1 MLNMSILVAEDNPDH
16 QVLLDEVLAEDRP
29 GVQVKIV
36 STGEDACHEIADN
49 LHDGY
54 DCVIL
59 DYNLPDG
66 EANIW
71 IERLTDLGCRCPIL
85 VISSSEEQEI
95 VIKSLRSGSVDF
107 VPKVEALVEGRLWAR
122 INLAITQ
129 RERREETRRKIKRRA
144 QQLARLAEHD
154 PLTGLLNRR
163 RLDQLLTDGRQKF
176 DRRGYVF
183 VALLDLDYFKR
194 INDCYGHMVGDRVL
208 CSTAKVIKNAIGPSD
223 YAFRYGGEEFL
234 VIHHEDSYAEGVLW
248 TESLLSSLEKMEIN
262 TGSNLLR
269 VTGSIGLVECRER
282 LNLSTID
289 RADQAMYSAKRRGR
303 NNVCTWEMSCFERVA
318 RDVTDD
324 TTRNAED
331 KLIEVIRRFDE
342 TLGPTQRVHLT
353 THAEHVSRMAA
364 KFALA
369 LGIDGEELDNIRV
382 AGLFHDLGKFTI
394 PEEILA
400 KPTILTREEK
410 SLLSRHAAIGADMC
424 GLLDVDSDISDIVRY
439 HHVEYD
445 SISTGKNGVPRGAEI
460 MAVAEALV
468 TMISHH
474 EYQRGRSFSS
484 AVRELQRLAGT
495 LFDPEVVGTLPHALL
510 LETPAT
516 EFSQVALEL

>member
-29 GVQVKIV
+29 GVQVKV
-36 STGEDACHEIADN
+36 VATGEDACREIADN
-49 LHDGY
+49 PQGGY

-66 EANIW
+66 EAHIW
-71 IERLTDLGCRCPIL
+71 IRQLNDLGCRCPIL

-107 VPKVEALVEGRLWAR
+107 VPKVEALVEGCLWAR
-122 INLAITQ
+122 IELALAQ

-144 QQLARLAEHD
+144 LHLARLAEHD

-163 RLDQLLTDGRQKF
+163 RLDQLLADGRQKF
-176 DRRGYVF
+176 DRRGNVF

-194 INDCYGHMVGDRVL
+194 INDCYGHMMGDRVL
-208 CSTAKVIKNAIGPSD
+208 CSTAKVIKNAIGPPD

-248 TESLLSSLEKMEIN
+248 TENLLCNLERMQIN
-262 TGSNLLR
+262 TGSDLLR

-282 LNLSTID
+282 LDLSTIE

-303 NNVCTWEMSCFERVA
+303 NNVCTWEMACFERIA

-331 KLIEVIRRFDE
+331 KLTEILRRFDGS
-342 TLGPTQRVHLT
+342 LGPTQRTHLT

-364 KFALA
+364 KFAVA
-369 LGIDGEELDNIRV
+369 LGIDGEELHNIRV
-382 AGLFHDLGKFTI
+382 AGLFHDLGKYAI

-400 KPTILTREEK
+400 KPSILTWEEK
-410 SLLSRHAAIGADMC
+410 SLLARHAAVGADMC
-424 GLLDVDSDISDIVRY
+424 SLLDVDSDISDIVRH

-445 SISTGKNGVPRGAEI
+445 SVVTGKNGIPKGARI

-484 AVRELQRLAGT
+484 AVRELRRLSGT

-510 LETPAT
+510 CETPKT
-516 EFSQVALEL
+516 DLFPVAMEL